1 MRNLFLLVSTILLF
15 SCTNEFRDRVMIK
28 HVDRLYKQGKF
39 EKAKLS
45 VDSLISKN
53 PKHEMAWTL
62 KGHIEESLDNDS
74 AAELAYKK
82 ALEIN
87 PKIEQALTGMG
98 IVLRKKREYDRA
110 ASYYAKA
117 IEINPEYAQ
126 AYSSLVTIELKRKN
140 FSNAVKLGE
149 KAYLLDDKDPV
160 IAANLS
166 IAYHY
171 FGDIESRDKYYSVA
185 KKLKYKNL
193 DILLMIFKG
202 KASVFDD

>member
-1 MRNLFLLVSTILLF
+1 MKNLFLLLGIIMLF
-15 SCTNEFRDRVMIK
+15 SCSDEFRDRIMLR
-28 HVDRLYKQGKF
+28 HVDRLYNEGKF
-39 EKAKLS
+39 EEAKLS
-45 VDSLISKN
+45 VDSLVSKN

-74 AAELAYKK
+74 EAEIAYK

-87 PKIEQALTGMG
+87 PKLEQALTGMG
-98 IVLRKKREYDRA
+98 IILRKKREYDQA
-110 ASYYAKA
+110 AGYYAKA
-117 IEINPEYAQ
+117 IKVNPEYAQ

-140 FSNAVKLGE
+140 FSNAVELGE
-149 KAYLLDDKDPV
+149 KAYLLDKKDPV

-171 FGDIESRDKYYSVA
+171 FGDMENRDKYYSLA

-193 DILLMIFKG
+193 DVLLLIFKG
-202 KASVFDD
+202 KATVFDD